1 MNTPTYTAQQL
12 AEQFGL
18 QVHGDGSTAIRGV
31 ATLAHAGPG
40 QLTFLANPRYRA
52 QLADS
57 QAGIVVLR
65 AEDAEAA
72 PGTALIAK
80 DPYTTF
86 AKIGALFDI
95 APTRPPGIHPS
106 AVIDP
111 EAQVAASAHIGPF
124 VTIGARSVIGEN
136 CIIGAGSIIAIIMTA
151 HIAQS
156 STR

>member
-18 QVHGDGSTAIRGV
+18 QVHGDASTVIGGV

-65 AEDAEAA
+65 ADDAEAA
-72 PGTALIAK
+72 PGTALVAK
-80 DPYTTF
+80 DPYNTF
-86 AKIGALFDI
+86 ARI
-95 APTRPPGIHPS
+95 A
-106 AVIDP
+106 AVIAHNEAARTDWDNWP
-111 EAQVAASAHIGPF
+111 EHFGSAS
-124 VTIGARSVIGEN
+124 
-136 CIIGAGSIIAIIMTA
+136 
-151 HIAQS
+151 
-156 STR
+156 